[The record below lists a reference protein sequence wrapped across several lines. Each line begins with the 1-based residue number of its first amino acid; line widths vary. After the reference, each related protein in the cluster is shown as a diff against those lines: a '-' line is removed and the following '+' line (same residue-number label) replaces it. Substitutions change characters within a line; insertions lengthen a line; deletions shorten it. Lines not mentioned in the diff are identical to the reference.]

1 VRRLRLSAV
10 PLVSLIILSP
20 FECVLGHCRDTFG
33 RNDMSQDTSSEVY
46 PIVLAALR
54 QCDGKCLDTEAER
67 AEVAMTVAN
76 DLAHPDGF
84 FAVTHLHRSDLIQL
98 GFDPSGVD
106 DGTMQLIAEHL
117 SAAFVRNDYW
127 LELEW
132 CAERHGIK
140 RQQS

>member
-1 VRRLRLSAV
+1 
-10 PLVSLIILSP
+10 
-20 FECVLGHCRDTFG
+20 
-33 RNDMSQDTSSEVY
+33 MSQDTSSEVY

-54 QCDGKCLDTEAER
+54 RCDGKCLDAEAER

-76 DLAHPDGF
+76 ALAHPDGF
-84 FAVTHLHRSDLIQL
+84 FPVTHLHRSDLIQL

-127 LELEW
+127 PELEY
-132 CAERHGIK
+132 CAEYYRIT
-140 RQQS
+140 RQQA